1 MHILKINKYLF
12 VNANFP
18 KKKKPF
24 VNKFTKF
31 FKRIHNSWCSKLLI
45 VNKKTRP
52 MRDINKNI

>member
-31 FKRIHNSWCSKLLI
+31 FKRIHNGWCSKLLI
-45 VNKKTRP
+45 VNNKKKTNERY
-52 MRDINKNI
+52 K